1 MPIIVER
8 LADEPIL
15 IAVYTDHITVEE
27 VLDMYRTSAE
37 LIGDDARVFH
47 RISDVR
53 GATTDFAAMLKLVQA
68 ANQANAGSSTDSH
81 IQVTYVG
88 TTMWIKFL
96 RDTFAKRGV
105 LMPAFEDLETALES
119 VRYRIKTES
128 ETSPST

>member
-15 IAVYTDHITVEE
+15 IAVYTGHITFEE
-27 VLDMYRTSAE
+27 VLDMYHTSAD
-37 LIGDDARVFH
+37 LIGDDPRVFY
-47 RISDVR
+47 RISDTR
-53 GATTDFAAMLKLVQA
+53 GATSDFASMLKLVQA
-68 ANQANAGSSTDSH
+68 ANQATAGSSIDSR

-88 TTMWIKFL
+88 TTTWIKFL

-105 LMPAFEDLETALES
+105 LMPAFEDMETALES